1 MQRHRGGRPFFSARL
16 HLVNRDSGRNQLRK
30 RLRAQRA
37 QLPAHERINA
47 ATALAATLEQLPE
60 FLVDARIAG
69 YWAVRGEMPLL
80 AAFAS
85 LRAREQDYCLP
96 ILTDSG
102 VLRFASWR
110 PGAALAANR
119 FGIPEPNVAQDQP
132 FAANDLD
139 VVLVPLVGFDR
150 RGNRL
155 GSGGGWYD
163 RSFAF
168 LHDGPRPAR
177 PLLVGIG
184 YHFQEVADLA
194 PEPWD
199 IRMDFIAT
207 DHELINCTE
216 SNA

>member
-1 MQRHRGGRPFFSARL
+1 M
-16 HLVNRDSGRNQLRK
+16 NRDIERSQLRK
-30 RLRAQRA
+30 RLRARRVL
-37 QLPAHERINA
+37 LPANERIAA
-47 ATALAATLEQLPE
+47 ATALTASLEQLPE

-85 LRAREQDYCLP
+85 MRSRGQTYCLP
-96 ILTDSG
+96 ILSDDGT
-102 VLRFASWR
+102 LRFAPWE
-110 PGAALAANR
+110 PGAALATNR
-119 FGIPEPNVAQDQP
+119 FGIPEPDIAQDQQFSP
-132 FAANDLD
+132 NDLD

-168 LHDGPRPAR
+168 LHDGPRPTR
-177 PLLVGIG
+177 PVLVGIG
-184 YHFQEVADLA
+184 YHFQETEELV

-199 IRMDFIAT
+199 VHLDFIAT
-207 DHELINCTE
+207 DRELIECTG

>member
-1 MQRHRGGRPFFSARL
+1 M
-16 HLVNRDSGRNQLRK
+16 NRDIERSQLRK
-30 RLRAQRA
+30 RLRAQRVL
-37 QLPAHERINA
+37 LPANERIAA
-47 ATALAATLEQLPE
+47 ATALTASLEQLPE

-96 ILTDSG
+96 ILADSG

-110 PGAALAANR
+110 PGTALTTNR
-119 FGIPEPNVAQDQP
+119 FGIPEPDVAQDQQ
-132 FAANDLD
+132 FTASELN

-168 LHDGPRPAR
+168 LHDGPRPAC
-177 PLLVGIG
+177 PVLVGIG
-184 YHFQEVADLA
+184 YHFQETEELV

-199 IRMDFIAT
+199 VRLDFIAT
-207 DHELINCTE
+207 DRELIECTG